1 MDAYEFINSKDVR
14 EYLAGQ
20 NYQLTPVQRA
30 FLVWQSKRHTLEQKH
45 AAWNDIINTL
55 PDCPVEE
62 RINCKGWASLHSM
75 LQRYMALEQ
84 RFLSRFHSDEHGA
97 VYEYEAW
104 ERVHVQSV
112 PGENGYRWNGGF
124 RLFRTYDTC
133 YQRAREYAK
142 EENCRFRIIKRYI
155 DTSPDASDYDPNITV
170 EYDES
175 GHIMDVSLYDNY
187 NFFSRSEE
195 EQAVWNES
203 FTGMWFDIPIP
214 FVKGDIV
221 CDNANIHTAGIPFV
235 LLGTDPW
242 YRKEHAQ
249 EDHYY
254 TDYSDM
260 NARGYA
266 YDHEQRFFNDDFM
279 VDYLNLEYYKEPLC
293 GPERLLYAYSQ
304 FVKEKIDAYTLLKLY
319 RMIRAETAAK
329 EERKMLGL
337 YLSPD
342 IWSKIDNSPQSE

>member
-1 MDAYEFINSKDVR
+1 MGQKAPIERGIMFSEKISEQIRRMEDSMNNPEAYEFINSKDVR
-14 EYLAGQ
+14 GHLASL
-20 NYQLTPVQRA
+20 NCQLTPAQCA
-30 FLVWQSKRHTLEQKH
+30 FLVWQSKRHTLELH
-45 AAWNDIINTL
+45 AM
-55 PDCPVEE
+55 
-62 RINCKGWASLHSM
+62 LHG
-75 LQRYMALEQ
+75 YMAFEQ
-84 RFLSRFHSDEHGA
+84 KLLSRFQSDENGA

-104 ERVHVQSV
+104 ERA
-112 PGENGYRWNGGF
+112 GENGYHWNGGF

-133 YQRAREYAK
+133 YQRAQEYAK

-155 DTSPDASDYDPNITV
+155 DTSPGASDYDPNITV

-235 LLGTDPW
+235 LWGTDPW
-242 YRKEHAQ
+242 YRKKHA
-249 EDHYY
+249 EADSFYA
-254 TDYSDM
+254 DYSDM
-260 NARGYA
+260 NAVGYS
-266 YDHEQRFFNDDFM
+266 YDHAHRFFDDDFM

-319 RMIRAETAAK
+319 RMIRAEAAAE
-329 EERKMLGL
+329 EERSILKS
-337 YLSPD
+337 YLHGD
-342 IWSKIDNSPQSE
+342 VWEKYT